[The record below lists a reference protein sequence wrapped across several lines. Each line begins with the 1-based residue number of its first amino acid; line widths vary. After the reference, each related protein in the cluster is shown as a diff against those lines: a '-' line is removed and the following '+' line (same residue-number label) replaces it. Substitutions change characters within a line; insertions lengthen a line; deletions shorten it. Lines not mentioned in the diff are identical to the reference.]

1 MRLEGWHAMV
11 FLAMSLMVV
20 AVIVGL
26 TLLVMWTVRRAWK
39 RSSGEDSGSSI
50 P

>member
-1 MRLEGWHAMV
+1 MRLEGWHVMV

-20 AVIVGL
+20 AVIVGV
-26 TLLVMWTVRRAWK
+26 TSLVVWTVRRAKK
-39 RSSGEDSGSSI
+39 RSSGEDSGSAI